1 MYNFRII
8 DVFMKLSHLV
18 QKQGM
23 SSFVFKIPYFLFVQD
38 HFQEHFEVFFMVLVK
53 FIHEYFTSYLFVPIV
68 WTSYCLFLLWWGK
81 LFSPSYLFFMAYVFL
96 FISFFNIIKIYIILT
111 QQYDTNSIQVPID
124 GKLGN
129 TKIYSGT

>member
-68 WTSYCLFLLWWGK
+68 
-81 LFSPSYLFFMAYVFL
+81 
-96 FISFFNIIKIYIILT
+96 
-111 QQYDTNSIQVPID
+111 
-124 GKLGN
+124 
-129 TKIYSGT
+129 